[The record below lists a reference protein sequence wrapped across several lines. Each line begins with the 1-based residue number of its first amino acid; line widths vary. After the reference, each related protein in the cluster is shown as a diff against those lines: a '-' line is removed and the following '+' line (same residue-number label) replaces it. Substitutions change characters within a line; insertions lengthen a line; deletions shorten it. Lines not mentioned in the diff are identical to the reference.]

1 MEENIYSK
9 LDTKNNIIG
18 GIVLPPEIEDE
29 MEGIVE
35 CQKLTGWPFWEK
47 RREPTHIEAV
57 QNMLDNATKAK
68 GYDSI
73 LSDRKSVV

>member
-1 MEENIYSK
+1 MEENIYNK

-29 MEGIVE
+29 TEGIAE

-47 RREPTHIEAV
+47 RREP
-57 QNMLDNATKAK
+57 
-68 GYDSI
+68 SI
-73 LSDRKSVV
+73 S